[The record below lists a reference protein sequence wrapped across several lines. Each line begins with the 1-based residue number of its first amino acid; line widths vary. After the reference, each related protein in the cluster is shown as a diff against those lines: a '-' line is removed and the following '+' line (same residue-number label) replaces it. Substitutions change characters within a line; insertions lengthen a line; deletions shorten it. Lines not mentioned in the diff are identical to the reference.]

1 MSNHVAVFCH
11 RQQLVAAAFAGFA
24 GGHLARQIGE
34 AFDVQADGFQHDI
47 NGFQELIAVQ
57 VFQHRQVDA

>member
-11 RQQLVAAAFAGFA
+11 RQQLVAAAYAGFG
-24 GGHLARQIGE
+24 GGHFTRQFGK
-34 AFDVQADGFQHDI
+34 AFDVQAHRFQHDI
-47 NGFQELIAVQ
+47 DRLQELIAVQ